1 VTATFQVGQRVSGFV
16 EGEDPINDWPQ
27 LLLAD
32 GSVHLLKRFARA
44 GGCMDSVIGERI
56 IKRRQKRRAPRLR
69 REHDPGRAFGPKEAV
84 ARAGCVV
91 AEAEDSTRLA

>member
-1 VTATFQVGQRVSGFV
+1 
-16 EGEDPINDWPQ
+16 
-27 LLLAD
+27 
-32 GSVHLLKRFARA
+32 
-44 GGCMDSVIGERI
+44 MDSVIRERI

-91 AEAEDSTRLA
+91 AEAEDRTRLA